1 MLVHIILT
9 NSQESLYEGCSMQ
22 YTAQT
27 AAKGWL
33 STSSIVAHHPHVI
46 REKKTGEG
54 LVFYFQQQSL
64 KKFC

>member
-1 MLVHIILT
+1 
-9 NSQESLYEGCSMQ
+9 MQ

-33 STSSIVAHHPHVI
+33 STSSIVALHPQVI
-46 REKKTGEG
+46 RKRQGDRG
-54 LVFYFQQQSL
+54 LLFYFQQQSL

>member
-1 MLVHIILT
+1 
-9 NSQESLYEGCSMQ
+9 MQ

-64 KKFC
+64 